1 MWAGDIAGNG
11 MTQQVLS
18 YPKDGVDYPVA
29 LRHDMI
35 AEIPSLAGRY
45 PDYASYAGESV
56 QELFSEGELSNA
68 LDLQATTLESM
79 IFWNEPEGFRGEPL
93 PARAQLA
100 PMYAIHTA
108 DLTGNGSNEI
118 LIGGNLYDV
127 KPQAGPYDA
136 SRGTVISYTNG
147 RLGSWPE
154 ALSGI
159 NTNGEIRQ
167 FRMLENVDGKNYILI
182 ARYDDSTEIFSIQ

>member
-1 MWAGDIAGNG
+1 

-35 AEIPSLAGRY
+35 AEIPALAGRY

-56 QELFSEGELSNA
+56 QELFSEGELSDA
-68 LDLQATTLESM
+68 LELKATRLESM

-100 PMYAIHTA
+100 PMYAVHAA
-108 DLTGNGSNEI
+108 DLTGNGSDDI

-136 SRGTVISYTNG
+136 SRGTVISYIDGT
-147 RLGSWPE
+147 LGSWPPE
-154 ALSGI
+154 FSGI
-159 NTNGEIRQ
+159 STNGEIRAI
-167 FRMLENVDGKNYILI
+167 RLLPVDGEAHILI
-182 ARYDDSTEIFSIQ
+182 TRYDDSVEILAVD